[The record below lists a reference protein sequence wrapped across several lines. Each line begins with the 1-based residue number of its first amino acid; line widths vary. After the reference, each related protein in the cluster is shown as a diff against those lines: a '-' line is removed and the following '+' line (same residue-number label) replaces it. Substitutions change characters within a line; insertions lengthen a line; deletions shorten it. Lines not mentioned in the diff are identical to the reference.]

1 MAETVTNRSE
11 AAAKVAA
18 RFGWARRGLR
28 RAVILAGCLT
38 AAGYAGLEFA
48 LYKMGPVAIDASDA
62 DSVMALDRNGRLLR
76 GFTTSDGRWRLPVE
90 PKDVDQRYIAMLLA
104 FEDRRFR
111 THKGVDATA
120 VARAGGQLMRYGRIV
135 SGASTLTMQVAR
147 LLEGSHERTASGK
160 ARQMLRAIQLE
171 RQLSK
176 DQILAL
182 YLKLAPFGGN
192 IEGVRAASLTYFGKE
207 PRRLSTAEAA
217 LLVALPQA
225 PESRRPD
232 RYGER
237 ARLARNR
244 VLDRMA
250 AMGVITAE
258 EALSAKA
265 EPIPVVR
272 KEFPKLAPHLAESEV
287 EARPDVRIHRLT
299 LDRDLQHSLEILAR
313 DHSQALGAKLSAA
326 ILVIDNKTGEILAYV
341 GSADYFDASRNGAVD
356 MAKAIRSPGS
366 TLKPLIYGLA
376 FERGLAHPET
386 LIEDR
391 PVRFGTYAPKNFD
404 TEFHGTVTI
413 REALQKSLNVPAV
426 KVLSEAGPQ
435 ALFGRLQE
443 ISVQPVLPESAE
455 PSIAIALGGLGMRLT
470 DLSRIYVAL
479 ARNGQTIE
487 QIHRIEDRKVES
499 LVKKPAVERRLLRDS
514 AAWQVAHI
522 LAGSAPPENATPGM
536 LAYKTGT
543 SYGFRDAWAIGFDAR
558 TTIAVWVGRPDGAST
573 LTLTGRNAAAPVL
586 FEAFQRLGRPIEPIG
601 PAPEGTLLVKSP
613 SELPPPM
620 RRFQL
625 EADRE
630 AATTTTVSR
639 VQFAFPLD
647 RTEVEL
653 EEEEGSITLKADG
666 GKLPLVWLVDGA
678 PVESPPHSREVT
690 LTPKGRGFVRLSVV
704 DADGRADHIVVRL
717 R

>member
-1 MAETVTNRSE
+1 MAEINPKGSE
-11 AAAKVAA
+11 AAKPAA
-18 RFGWARRGLR
+18 RFERARRWLK
-28 RAVILAGCLT
+28 RAVVSAAILL
-38 AAGYAGLEFA
+38 AAGYAGLEIA
-48 LYKMGPVAIDASDA
+48 LYRMGPVAIDASDA

-76 GFTTSDGRWRLPVE
+76 AFTTSDGRWRLPVE

-111 THKGVDATA
+111 SHPGVDVAA
-120 VARAGGQLMRYGRIV
+120 VTRAGGQLLRHGRIV

-225 PESRRPD
+225 PEIRRPD

-250 AMGVITAE
+250 AMGVIDVE
-258 EALSAKA
+258 EAKAAKA
-265 EPIPVVR
+265 EPMPVVR
-272 KEFPKLAPHLAESEV
+272 KEFPKLAPHLSESEV

-299 LDRDLQHSLEILAR
+299 LERDLQHSLEVLAR
-313 DHSQALGAKLSAA
+313 DHVQTLGSKLSAA
-326 ILVIDNKTGEILAYV
+326 ILVIDNRTGEIIAYV
-341 GSADYFDASRNGAVD
+341 GSADYFDVSRNGAID

-435 ALFGRLQE
+435 ALFGRLRE
-443 ISVQPVLPESAE
+443 IGVEPVLPASAE

-470 DLSRIYVAL
+470 DLGRLYVSL
-479 ARNGQTIE
+479 ARNGDAVESIF
-487 QIHRIEDRKVES
+487 RIEDRRIES
-499 LVKKPAVERRLLRDS
+499 VVKKPVSARRLLRDS

-522 LAGSAPPENATPGM
+522 LAGSAPPENAKPGM

-573 LTLTGRNAAAPVL
+573 LTLTGRNAAAPIL
-586 FEAFQRLGRPIEPIG
+586 FEAFQRLGRPIEPLE

-613 SELPPPM
+613 AELPPPL

-630 AATTTTVSR
+630 AAATTTEAR

-653 EEEEGSITLKADG
+653 EEEDGSITLKADG

-678 PVESPPHSREVT
+678 PVESPPHARELT
-690 LTPKGRGFVRLSVV
+690 LTPKGRGFVRLSVI

>member
-1 MAETVTNRSE
+1 MR
-11 AAAKVAA
+11 
-18 RFGWARRGLR
+18 RFKQITIVL
-28 RAVILAGCLT
+28 LALF
-38 AAGYAGLEFA
+38 AAGYAGLEIA
-48 LYKMGPVAIDASDA
+48 LYRMGPVAIEASDA
-62 DSVMALDRNGRLLR
+62 DSVVALDRNGRLLR
-76 GFTTSDGRWRLPVE
+76 SFTTSDGRWRLAVE

-111 THKGVDATA
+111 SHPGVDAAA

-207 PRRLSTAEAA
+207 PRRLSTSEAA

-225 PESRRPD
+225 PEVRRPD

-237 ARLARNR
+237 ARLARDR

-250 AMGVITAE
+250 AMGVISAE
-258 EALSAKA
+258 EAQAAKA
-265 EPIPVVR
+265 APVPMVR

-299 LDRDLQHSLEILAR
+299 LDRDLQQSLEALAR
-313 DHSQALGAKLSAA
+313 DHAQSLGAKLSAA
-326 ILVIDNKTGEILAYV
+326 ILVIDNRTGEILAYV
-341 GSADYFDASRNGAVD
+341 GSSDYFDASRNGAID

-386 LIEDR
+386 LIDDR

-426 KVLSEAGPQ
+426 KVLSEAGPL

-443 ISVQPVLPESAE
+443 IGVEPVLPASAE

-470 DLSRIYVAL
+470 DLGRLYASL
-479 ARNGQTIE
+479 ARNGE
-487 QIHRIEDRKVES
+487 AVEPIFRADERRTAGV
-499 LVKKPAVERRLLRDS
+499 VKKPVAARRLLLES

-522 LAGSAPPENATPGM
+522 LAGSAPPANAKPGM

-573 LTLTGRNAAAPVL
+573 LTLTGRNAAAPIL

-630 AATTTTVSR
+630 AAATSTEPR

-653 EEEEGSITLKADG
+653 EEEDGSITLKADG

-678 PVESPPHSREVT
+678 PVEAPPHARE
-690 LTPKGRGFVRLSVV
+690 LTIAPKGRGFVRLSVV

>member
-1 MAETVTNRSE
+1 VTKVGSTASE
-11 AAAKVAA
+11 AARPAA
-18 RFGWARRGLR
+18 RFARTGRWCKCAIAGTI
-28 RAVILAGCLT
+28 ILL
-38 AAGYAGLEFA
+38 AAGYAVLEIA
-48 LYKMGPVAIDASDA
+48 LHRMGPVAIDASDA

-76 GFTTSDGRWRLPVE
+76 AFTTNDGRWRLPVE
-90 PKDVDQRYIAMLLA
+90 AKDVDQRYLAMLLA
-104 FEDRRFR
+104 FEDRRF
-111 THKGVDATA
+111 HSHPGVDVAA
-120 VARAGGQLMRYGRIV
+120 VTRAGGQLMRYGRIV

-147 LLEGSHERTASGK
+147 LIEGSHERTASGK

-171 RQLSK
+171 RQLTK

-207 PRRLSTAEAA
+207 PRRLSAAESA

-232 RYGER
+232 RHAAR

-244 VLDRMA
+244 VLDRMVD
-250 AMGVITAE
+250 MGVISAE
-258 EALSAKA
+258 EAEAAKA
-265 EPIPVVR
+265 EPIPAVR
-272 KEFPKLAPHLAESEV
+272 KEFPKLAPHLAESEAEV
-287 EARPDVRIHRLT
+287 RPEVRIHRLT
-299 LDRDLQHSLEILAR
+299 LERDLQQSLEALAR
-313 DHSQALGAKLSAA
+313 DHAQSLGSKLSAA
-326 ILVIDNKTGEILAYV
+326 ILVIDNRTGEIIAYV
-341 GSADYFDASRNGAVD
+341 GSADYFDASRNGAID

-376 FERGLAHPET
+376 FERGIAHPET

-435 ALFGRLQE
+435 ALFGRLQD
-443 ISVQPVLPESAE
+443 IGVNPVLPDTAE
-455 PSIAIALGGLGMRLT
+455 PSIAIALGGLGLRLT
-470 DLSRIYVAL
+470 DLGRLYVSL
-479 ARNGQTIE
+479 ARNGEAVEPIF
-487 QIHRIEDRKVES
+487 RIEERKTKSVLKS
-499 LVKKPAVERRLLRDS
+499 APTRRLLRDT

-522 LAGSAPPENATPGM
+522 LAGSVPPENAKPGM

-573 LTLTGRNAAAPVL
+573 LTLTGRNAAAPIL

-601 PAPEGTLLVKSP
+601 PAPDGTLLVRSP

-625 EADRE
+625 EADRDT
-630 AATTTTVSR
+630 ASTTEPR

-653 EEEEGSITLKADG
+653 EEEDGSITLKADG
-666 GKLPLVWLVDGA
+666 GKLPLVWLVDGS
-678 PVESPPHSREVT
+678 PVEAPPHARE
-690 LTPKGRGFVRLSVV
+690 LTFSPKGRGFVRLSVV

>member
-1 MAETVTNRSE
+1 MAEINPKGSE
-11 AAAKVAA
+11 AAKPAA
-18 RFGWARRGLR
+18 RFERARRWLE
-28 RAVILAGCLT
+28 RAVVSAAILL
-38 AAGYAGLEFA
+38 AAGYAGLEIA
-48 LYKMGPVAIDASDA
+48 LYRMGPVAIDASDA

-76 GFTTSDGRWRLPVE
+76 AFTTSDGRWRLPVE

-111 THKGVDATA
+111 SHPGVDVAA
-120 VARAGGQLMRYGRIV
+120 VTRAGGQLLRHGRIV

-225 PESRRPD
+225 PEIRRPD

-250 AMGVITAE
+250 AMGVIDVE
-258 EALSAKA
+258 EAKAAKA
-265 EPIPVVR
+265 EPMPVVR
-272 KEFPKLAPHLAESEV
+272 KEFPKLAPHLSESEV

-299 LDRDLQHSLEILAR
+299 LERDLQHSLEVLAR
-313 DHSQALGAKLSAA
+313 DHVQTLGSKLSAA
-326 ILVIDNKTGEILAYV
+326 ILVIDNRTGEIIAYV
-341 GSADYFDASRNGAVD
+341 GSADYFDVSRNGAID

-435 ALFGRLQE
+435 ALFGRLTE
-443 ISVQPVLPESAE
+443 IGVEPVLPASAE

-470 DLSRIYVAL
+470 DLGRLYVSL
-479 ARNGQTIE
+479 ARNGDAVESIF
-487 QIHRIEDRKVES
+487 RIEDRRIES
-499 LVKKPAVERRLLRDS
+499 VVKKPVAARRLLSDS

-522 LAGSAPPENATPGM
+522 LAGSAPPENAKPGM

-573 LTLTGRNAAAPVL
+573 LTLTGRNAAAPIL
-586 FEAFQRLGRPIEPIG
+586 FEAFQRLGRPIEPLA

-613 SELPPPM
+613 AELPPPL

-630 AATTTTVSR
+630 AAATTTEAR

-653 EEEEGSITLKADG
+653 EEEDGSITLKADG

-678 PVESPPHSREVT
+678 PVDSPPHARELT
-690 LTPKGRGFVRLSVV
+690 LTPKGRGFVRLSVI